1 MTGIVPVR
9 TPSGLICDASQ
20 AWPSTLARRNPSQVN
35 RLAFFLGLA
44 ASICLANFA
53 HAADDEPI
61 DESDRGSAASSSII
75 ERSPGPAQQVSLADW
90 QTRYQQYRKQSKAT
104 GPRYATAETPTL
116 YGLADIA
123 YYGTSYATGQPARYI
138 AVRVQLANLTSREIT
153 IGPTDFDVLV
163 DGQPHPHPGPEVE
176 QQDFTFSYLQQT
188 WSVQQ
193 VYWKAPVSLT
203 PNSVTP
209 IWFLRTGLPNLSDV
223 PPTTIGLR
231 TDAAQFSLDVLDQLR
246 VQLDLKGRR
255 LGPQKCLAIVEVA
268 RVLGTVE
275 AQVLSNHLAEL
286 ATQNVSRVV
295 VDFSAGGVISDAQLM
310 SWLLNSAIAD
320 DDQLPRSEQYPAW
333 PVGVQGLRV
342 TGLSQDQLSAF
353 GWNSQH
359 HDHDIDHDIS
369 QRSQPQL
376 SLSDGAQE
384 LLTPVYRQLS
394 HSELLTAFRSKEPI
408 EQLSALRAA
417 GPKLADEDTLVLLDL
432 TGQSQSPEVR
442 EVATNVL
449 ASLGS
454 TDAIRFA
461 SQAALSENRAIATA
475 AIEGLANSRFAA
487 GRQLLQQLLTR
498 FSDDQRQT
506 LMRVLARHP
515 RPEWSELL
523 FEYITKSDRYR
534 SGDALAALVK
544 VGHPQLGM
552 VLGEA
557 LHSPTPSVRK
567 LAFGELVRRGGA
579 ADEQLA
585 LDYTLAFL
593 EHSPPNSPT
602 MSQFLTRTCDPRA
615 LPLLWRHLKEANNKA
630 SLIHLITEMSDE
642 SVVPQL
648 VEMYPTFQP
657 TEQAAVLYAVN
668 GLDSAAFLTLARRAL
683 ASRQPAVV
691 NAAIDGLKRSLSP
704 EAVSI
709 LIEALA
715 ETRELAVLGQLAT
728 ALAAV
733 GNDDARKALIQLRK
747 SPQPEFRSIATAA
760 LSGLQARSPAQMFI
774 DQARTSEAAN
784 NQDDALFLYREAIQA
799 DPYLADAY
807 AGRGE
812 ILHKQKQ
819 PIQALADF
827 EKACEL
833 DPING
838 LAQSGVAVCLVGL
851 HRVDEALSRLA
862 EARKELS
869 KDMNFLYNA
878 ACAYSLASAELL
890 ANNPTAEQN
899 ERATTCREQA
909 AADLLEAIRLGYTD
923 HAWLLEDSDLEP
935 LRASPEF
942 SPVKARIAGN

>member
-1 MTGIVPVR
+1 MTGLVLVR
-9 TPSGLICDASQ
+9 IPSGPIRDAAQIRQSNV
-20 AWPSTLARRNPSQVN
+20 ARRGWLSAI
-35 RLAFFLGLA
+35 RLAVSLVLA
-44 ASICLANFA
+44 ASTCFTSVGI
-53 HAADDEPI
+53 AADDEPG
-61 DESDRGSAASSSII
+61 DESDRGSAASSSSF
-75 ERSPGPAQQVSLADW
+75 EQSPGPAQQVSLADW
-90 QTRYQQYRKQSKAT
+90 QARYQQYRKQSKAI
-104 GPRYATAETPTL
+104 GPRYATAEVPTV

-138 AVRVQLANLTSREIT
+138 AVRVQLANLTPREIT
-153 IGPTDFDVLV
+153 VGPTDFDVLI
-163 DGQPHPHPGPEVE
+163 DGQPQPHPGPGVE
-176 QQDFTFSYLQQT
+176 QQDFTFPYQQQT

-193 VYWKAPVSLT
+193 IYWKGPVSLS
-203 PNSVTP
+203 PRSVTP

-231 TDAAQFSLDVLDQLR
+231 SDAAQFSLDVLDQLR
-246 VQLDLKGRR
+246 VRLDLKGRR

-268 RVLGTVE
+268 NVLGTFE
-275 AQVLSNHLAEL
+275 AQILANHLAEL
-286 ATQNVSRVV
+286 ATENVSRVI
-295 VDFSAGGVISDAQLM
+295 VDFSIGGAISDAQLM
-310 SWLLNSAIAD
+310 SWLMNSARAD

-333 PVGVQGLRV
+333 PMGVQGLRV
-342 TGLSQDQLSAF
+342 TGLSKDQLSAF
-353 GWNSQH
+353 GWNDQH
-359 HDHDIDHDIS
+359 HDDDID
-369 QRSQPQL
+369 QPSRPDL
-376 SLSDGAQE
+376 SLSQGAQD
-384 LLTPVYRQLS
+384 LLVPVYRQLS
-394 HSELLTAFRSKEPI
+394 RSELLTAFRSKEPI

-417 GPKLADEDTLVLLDL
+417 GPKLADDDTLVLLDL
-432 TGQSQSPEVR
+432 TGQPQSPEVQ

-461 SQAALSENRAIATA
+461 SHAALSENRAIATA
-475 AIEGLANSRFAA
+475 AIEGLANSRFAT
-487 GRQLLQQLLTR
+487 GRQLLQQLLAQ
-498 FSDDQRQT
+498 FSDDQRQS

-557 LHSPTPSVRK
+557 LNSPTPSVRK

-585 LDYTLAFL
+585 LDYTLSFL
-593 EHSPPNSPT
+593 EHSPPNSPAMT
-602 MSQFLTRTCDPRA
+602 QFLTRTCDPRA

-691 NAAIDGLKRSLSP
+691 NAAIDGLRRSLSP

-709 LIEALA
+709 LIETLA
-715 ETRELAVLGQLAT
+715 ETRDLAVLGQLAT
-728 ALAAV
+728 ALAAI

-747 SPQPEFRSIATAA
+747 SPQPEFRGIATAA

-774 DQARTSEAAN
+774 EQARTSEAAN
-784 NQDDALFLYREAIQA
+784 NHEDALFLYREAIQA

-812 ILHKQKQ
+812 IFHKQKQ
-819 PIQALADF
+819 PNQALADF

-851 HRVDEALSRLA
+851 HRVDEALLRLA
-862 EARKELS
+862 EAREELS

-890 ANNPTAEQN
+890 AGNPTAEQN
-899 ERATTCREQA
+899 EQAITCRKQA

-923 HAWLLEDSDLEP
+923 HAWLLEDPDLEP
-935 LRASPEF
+935 LRTSSEF
-942 SPVKARIAGN
+942 SPVKARLAGS